1 MVLTIGR
8 LRLRTNKGGIEQ
20 AKTKPISGRRRGA
33 CGVGRGAWGVG
44 RGAWGVGR
52 KNRFQGNVGGKPRFP
67 GTSKIGCVAK
77 THLDAERCVVA
88 SSTHPTGFS
97 RPVAAPAFQPMDT
110 QLNVLPTLP
119 VLARTVSGCVKS
131 AFLNKS
137 QHFTVHL
144 FRPWIPSSAR
154 GSDGG
159 LR

>member
-1 MVLTIGR
+1 MGR
-8 LRLRTNKGGIEQ
+8 EN
-20 AKTKPISGRRRGA
+20 SG
-33 CGVGRGAWGVG
+33 
-44 RGAWGVGR
+44 
-52 KNRFQGNVGGKPRFP
+52 QGDVGGQPRFP
-67 GTSKIGCVAK
+67 DARKQVGCVAK
-77 THLDAERCVVA
+77 THRDAERCVIA